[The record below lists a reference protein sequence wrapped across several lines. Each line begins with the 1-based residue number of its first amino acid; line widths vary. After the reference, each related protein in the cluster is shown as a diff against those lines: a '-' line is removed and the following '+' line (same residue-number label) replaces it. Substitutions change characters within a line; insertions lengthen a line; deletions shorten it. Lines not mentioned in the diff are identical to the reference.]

1 MLIEFIFVCLWWSSI
16 SRTLIVIIS
25 LTHYMNF
32 APIYLVSISRS
43 RVSHDHISFG
53 WKNIRVHEKLDEKCA
68 MMVEEAKKFV
78 QKEEKI

>member
-32 APIYLVSISRS
+32 APIYLVSISCS

-53 WKNIRVHEKLDEKCA
+53 WKNIRAHEKLDEKCA